1 MISVFSENPENDLWR
16 ELLQFSYEANIN
28 RYLSKKGL
36 HANGET
42 INCIVGSFL
51 QADEYYRAAK
61 DANLQISPLLLYYGT
76 TNLLYGMVN
85 LLSGRKNIIANHGMK
100 IFVPEHMSFIADTTI
115 RFLSPSDGGVHVIAR
130 AIGFS
135 QDLTNFGDWSLSEF
149 LDSIAEISSDFIQC
163 DEVNAGR
170 VAMLEGFNTPDGKM
184 EKIYFSEENKDQ
196 ILALLQD
203 VEGFDKSYLRLSV
216 GKERETSKGYFI
228 LRHKLTGKDISEES
242 YSGQRYLRAGHNKNS
257 QMVTVPTVL
266 NMYVALFTLA
276 SLCRYYPERWS
287 PFVMKDTT
295 GEKVLIE
302 KFLYFAR
309 RLIPNYVLNRIMGD
323 KVQYTSGRYSE
334 IDTVKLVGE
343 HQVQEMVERQIRN
356 QFEKQKIM
364 LNSSK

>member
-149 LDSIAEISSDFIQC
+149 LDSIAEISSDFITKT
-163 DEVNAGR
+163 G
-170 VAMLEGFNTPDGKM
+170 
-184 EKIYFSEENKDQ
+184 I
-196 ILALLQD
+196 
-203 VEGFDKSYLRLSV
+203 RL
-216 GKERETSKGYFI
+216 
-228 LRHKLTGKDISEES
+228 
-242 YSGQRYLRAGHNKNS
+242 
-257 QMVTVPTVL
+257 
-266 NMYVALFTLA
+266 
-276 SLCRYYPERWS
+276 
-287 PFVMKDTT
+287 
-295 GEKVLIE
+295 
-302 KFLYFAR
+302 
-309 RLIPNYVLNRIMGD
+309 
-323 KVQYTSGRYSE
+323 
-334 IDTVKLVGE
+334 
-343 HQVQEMVERQIRN
+343 
-356 QFEKQKIM
+356 
-364 LNSSK
+364 

>member
-85 LLSGRKNIIANHGMK
+85 LL
-100 IFVPEHMSFIADTTI
+100 
-115 RFLSPSDGGVHVIAR
+115 
-130 AIGFS
+130 
-135 QDLTNFGDWSLSEF
+135 
-149 LDSIAEISSDFIQC
+149 
-163 DEVNAGR
+163 
-170 VAMLEGFNTPDGKM
+170 
-184 EKIYFSEENKDQ
+184 
-196 ILALLQD
+196 
-203 VEGFDKSYLRLSV
+203 
-216 GKERETSKGYFI
+216 
-228 LRHKLTGKDISEES
+228 
-242 YSGQRYLRAGHNKNS
+242 
-257 QMVTVPTVL
+257 
-266 NMYVALFTLA
+266 
-276 SLCRYYPERWS
+276 
-287 PFVMKDTT
+287 
-295 GEKVLIE
+295 E

>member
-163 DEVNAGR
+163 YEVNAGR
-170 VAMLEGFNTPDGKM
+170 VAMLE
-184 EKIYFSEENKDQ
+184 
-196 ILALLQD
+196 D

>member
-36 HANGET
+36 HANDET

-51 QADEYYRAAK
+51 QADEYYRSAK

-100 IFVPEHMSFIADTTI
+100 IFVPAHMSFIADTTI

-130 AIGFS
+130 AIGFNP
-135 QDLTNFGDWSLSEF
+135 DLTNFGDWSLREF

-163 DEVNAGR
+163 YEVNAGR
-170 VAMLEGFNTPDGKM
+170 VAMLERFNTPDGKM
-184 EKIYFSEENKDQ
+184 EKIYFSEENKEH

-216 GKERETSKGYFI
+216 GKERETSKEYFMSI
-228 LRHKLTGKDISEES
+228 PGGFT
-242 YSGQRYLRAGHNKNS
+242 
-257 QMVTVPTVL
+257 P
-266 NMYVALFTLA
+266 LF
-276 SLCRYYPERWS
+276 
-287 PFVMKDTT
+287 
-295 GEKVLIE
+295 
-302 KFLYFAR
+302 R
-309 RLIPNYVLNRIMGD
+309 RLETIVPI
-323 KVQYTSGRYSE
+323 
-334 IDTVKLVGE
+334 
-343 HQVQEMVERQIRN
+343 
-356 QFEKQKIM
+356 
-364 LNSSK
+364 

>member
-163 DEVNAGR
+163 YEVNAGR

-228 LRHKLTGKDISEES
+228 LRHKLTGKDIPRRSKRHIACS
-242 YSGQRYLRAGHNKNS
+242 D
-257 QMVTVPTVL
+257 
-266 NMYVALFTLA
+266 F
-276 SLCRYYPERWS
+276 LC
-287 PFVMKDTT
+287 
-295 GEKVLIE
+295 
-302 KFLYFAR
+302 FAR
-309 RLIPNYVLNRIMGD
+309 KVRARSFCCSSFPPATRFAGLAGGGRPCGRLFFV
-323 KVQYTSGRYSE
+323 SGRNIGFNRSLQ
-334 IDTVKLVGE
+334 KKMRLVLTS
-343 HQVQEMVERQIRN
+343 RI
-356 QFEKQKIM
+356 FF
-364 LNSSK
+364 